1 MIIRHLIH
9 FDEVFLYFMTGS
21 ESVLSSEILQRPVQ
35 SLSRSRI
42 VASPEIQSNQL
53 ELEELGEQWRKAI
66 KARVTQGV
74 NGCGGGG

>member
-1 MIIRHLIH
+1 
-9 FDEVFLYFMTGS
+9 MTGS
-21 ESVLSSEILQRPVQ
+21 ESVLSSEILQRPLQ

-66 KARVTQGV
+66 KARETQGV
-74 NGCGGGG
+74 NGRRGGLMGK